1 MGVANMMVSLRVAL
15 VAIVALALSNAA
27 FAQAEPKSPQKSRA
41 TTAKTS
47 KPAIKPALSKVKTDT
62 RIYLFRGLLNV
73 FSFGMDTLQ
82 ERLSSMGFEAEV
94 SGHNGW
100 LPVASQIAEDR
111 KRGHAGAVVLIG
123 HSLGADVL
131 FSLTE
136 RLDKENI
143 TVRLVVF
150 FDPTVSL
157 EVPGNV
163 EHALNLYQLKAFG
176 RKVLAS
182 KGYKGELINHY
193 VGDDESI
200 GHTSID
206 KSEKLHDLVI
216 EKIMKVA
223 VGPVQRKR
231 PPPARPRPTVSAPPV
246 AAPGP
251 AAATPAPV
259 APESKAGAAPVPAPS
274 AAAIAAPSF
283 PGTAPN
289 TAPSAASTP
298 AAPSRPPAPSPAE
311 AAQVPRI

>member
-1 MGVANMMVSLRVAL
+1 MGVASMMVSLRVAL

-41 TTAKTS
+41 AAAKTS
-47 KPAIKPALSKVKTDT
+47 KPAIGKVKTDT

-82 ERLSSMGFEAEV
+82 ERLASMGFEAEV
-94 SGHNGW
+94 SGHNSW

-111 KRGHAGAVVLIG
+111 KRGHTGAVVLIG

-131 FSLTE
+131 FSLAE

-143 TVRLVVF
+143 PIRLVVF

-163 EHALNLYQLKAFG
+163 EHALNIYQLKAFG

-223 VGPVQRKR
+223 VGPVRKR
-231 PPPARPRPTVSAPPV
+231 PAPAKPRPTISAPPA

-251 AAATPAPV
+251 AAATPTPV
-259 APESKAGAAPVPAPS
+259 PPESKTGAAAVPAPS
-274 AAAIAAPSF
+274 ASVTAAPSSLATT
-283 PGTAPN
+283 PD
-289 TAPSAASTP
+289 AASTP
-298 AAPSRPPAPSPAE
+298 ATPGRPPASGATPAG

>member
-47 KPAIKPALSKVKTDT
+47 KPAIKPALGKVKTDT
-62 RIYLFRGLLNV
+62 RIFLFRGLLNV

-94 SGHNGW
+94 SGHNAW

-111 KRGHAGAVVLIG
+111 KRGHTGAVVLIG

-157 EVPGNV
+157 EVPANV

-223 VGPVQRKR
+223 VGPVRKR
-231 PPPARPRPTVSAPPV
+231 PAPAKPRPTVSAPPA

-259 APESKAGAAPVPAPS
+259 PPESKTGAAAVPPPS
-274 AAAIAAPSF
+274 ASVTAAPSSL
-283 PGTAPN
+283 GTTPD
-289 TAPSAASTP
+289 AASTP
-298 AAPSRPPAPSPAE
+298 ATPGRPPASGATPAG